1 MRIERHDEPAAFFA
15 LVAQFLER
23 REAEHN
29 LQLGFRRRL
38 EADRHVF
45 GPADPL
51 LYAVLDDAGDVT
63 AVATQTPPFG
73 LVLSEIDDPAIVAA
87 LADRLAEDGADLPT
101 ASGPVE
107 VARAF
112 ATRWASLANVVP
124 SVLMEE
130 RIYEATTVA
139 RPKNIAGAMRPYEAA
154 DRQLAIDWLHAF
166 FDEASPDAP
175 PEGRVEHIVDER
187 AAGRGSFVLW
197 EDEGRAVSLAGHA
210 GETPNGFRVGPVY
223 TPPHL
228 RGRGYASALTAAL
241 TEQLLEQRRFCFL
254 FTDLAN
260 PTPNSI
266 YQRIGY
272 RPVRDI
278 TLWRF
283 AAAGGS

>member
-15 LVAQFLER
+15 LVAPFLER

-51 LYAVLDDAGDVT
+51 LYAVLDDAGNVT

-73 LVLSEIDDPAIVAA
+73 LVLSEIDDLTIVDA
-87 LADRLAEDGADLPT
+87 LDVRLAADGADLPT
-101 ASGPVE
+101 ASGAVE

-112 ATRWASLANVVP
+112 ATRWASLTHVMP

-130 RIYEATTVA
+130 RIYEATAVVH
-139 RPKNIAGAMRPYEAA
+139 PKHVAGAMRPYEAA
-154 DRQLAIDWLHAF
+154 DRQIAIDWLQAF

-175 PEGRVEHIVDER
+175 EGRVERIVDER

-197 EDEGRAVSLAGHA
+197 EDEGRVVSLAGHA

-223 TPPHL
+223 TPPDL
-228 RGRGYASALTAAL
+228 RGHGYASALTAAL
-241 TEQLLEQRRFCFL
+241 TEQLLAQKRFCFL

-260 PTPNSI
+260 PTSNSI

-272 RPVRDI
+272 RPVTDI